1 MSEIH
6 YTHLSGKNIT
16 LAVTGGIAAYKCCEL
31 VRLLVKSGAQVRVCM
46 TKAACEF
53 VGPLT
58 FAALS
63 GRPVELDQ
71 FSGSMQHLA
80 LTRGCDLLIVA
91 PATADII
98 GKAAGGIADDLVSTV
113 IAAASCPTAF
123 CPAMNCNMWAKPAL
137 QRNVA
142 QLKADGA
149 MIWGPAAGELACGV
163 SGAGR
168 MFEPA
173 QIAALAARAL
183 TPPVLA
189 GRKVVVT
196 AGPTYEALDP
206 VRGITNRSSGK
217 QGYALARAAFEA
229 GADVTLVSGPT
240 SLMPPEGV
248 TVVNVLSADEM
259 NQAVRREAET
269 ADVFVSVAAVADW
282 KAAVVS
288 GSKIKKSGSAPELTL
303 VENPDILSLTARDFP
318 SLYCAG
324 FAAETENVL
333 ENARAKL
340 ERKNARLIVANNARE
355 AIGSDTNEAWLVS
368 AKGETALGRLTKQA
382 LAERIVEAI
391 AANLT

>member
-142 QLKADGA
+142 QLKAA
-149 MIWGPAAGELACGV
+149 
-163 SGAGR
+163 
-168 MFEPA
+168 
-173 QIAALAARAL
+173 
-183 TPPVLA
+183 
-189 GRKVVVT
+189 
-196 AGPTYEALDP
+196 
-206 VRGITNRSSGK
+206 
-217 QGYALARAAFEA
+217 
-229 GADVTLVSGPT
+229 
-240 SLMPPEGV
+240 
-248 TVVNVLSADEM
+248 
-259 NQAVRREAET
+259 
-269 ADVFVSVAAVADW
+269 
-282 KAAVVS
+282 
-288 GSKIKKSGSAPELTL
+288 
-303 VENPDILSLTARDFP
+303 
-318 SLYCAG
+318 
-324 FAAETENVL
+324 
-333 ENARAKL
+333 
-340 ERKNARLIVANNARE
+340 
-355 AIGSDTNEAWLVS
+355 
-368 AKGETALGRLTKQA
+368 
-382 LAERIVEAI
+382 
-391 AANLT
+391 